1 MLLGQNFFSIIFFPF
16 GCIICCG
23 KMEEK
28 LLGQIFFLLS
38 FFSSFWCISCCG
50 KMEEALLCQII
61 IISII
66 MIIIILREYSVTINP
81 LF

>member
-1 MLLGQNFFSIIFFPF
+1 LGVIICYGKFEEMLLGQNFFSIIFFPF

-38 FFSSFWCISCCG
+38 FF
-50 KMEEALLCQII
+50 LLFGA
-61 IISII
+61 
-66 MIIIILREYSVTINP
+66 SVVMVKWK
-81 LF
+81 